1 MFHQPAW
8 AVSSYSSGHQPGELP
23 KSKSTQPRFAS
34 RRNSLYSFYRPVL
47 VLLDRQFDLAT
58 PLHHTWTYQAMAHD
72 VLKYS
77 LNRVTLVEEATPSS
91 ADGGPSRDELYK
103 NRSSREN

>member
-1 MFHQPAW
+1 MSQA
-8 AVSSYSSGHQPGELP
+8 GQ
-23 KSKSTQPRFAS
+23 
-34 RRNSLYSFYRPVL
+34 YSFYRPVL

-77 LNRVTLVEEATPSS
+77 LNR
-91 ADGGPSRDELYK
+91 
-103 NRSSREN
+103 

>member
-1 MFHQPAW
+1 MVSKFTRLDKLFHWTTSIHP
-8 AVSSYSSGHQPGELP
+8 
-23 KSKSTQPRFAS
+23 S
-34 RRNSLYSFYRPVL
+34 RLDKKLRENLRDTRNSLFINDGMQAGQYSFYRPVL

-77 LNRVTLVEEATPSS
+77 LNR
-91 ADGGPSRDELYK
+91 
-103 NRSSREN
+103 